1 MGDDGDRR
9 ACPSPRPLRG
19 KPRRGRS
26 GGRPPGPARVRP
38 PRAPFPKEKPAPE
51 GGGGEAVGSPEGSEA
66 KGPVAAAQ
74 APPPAG
80 GRTPA
85 LPSAARRRI
94 AASVSTSRP
103 RGALRG
109 GRPAPGAAWP
119 RECVQGGPPGLAGR
133 LPHGKAHRK
142 EAAQPARALGVSPGE
157 RRGAPPL
164 GSPRKTPTRPAGRAQ
179 ALAPASRG
187 SQGRG
192 ERGLNPRPPASSL
205 LGPGAPCFSPRD
217 TLELEGLR
225 SGAPV
230 PHRVHSPQQKRPCRG
245 AMAQGPTTGS
255 RCLPQPNPPGLQEWP
270 PAPLPWPGL
279 PATQQASE
287 SARVS
292 PSTAGLV
299 PTDPPCGFCCRG
311 LPIGQQPRGCSPS
324 HENPHPGR

>member
-1 MGDDGDRR
+1 MSQPPAPQRQAAAGKERWAPTGPSPGPPPASALPQGE
-9 ACPSPRPLRG
+9 ACPRGRRWGGRGVTRGLRG
-19 KPRRGRS
+19 QRARGR
-26 GGRPPGPARVRP
+26 GPG
-38 PRAPFPKEKPAPE
+38 
-51 GGGGEAVGSPEGSEA
+51 
-66 KGPVAAAQ
+66 

-103 RGALRG
+103 RGALWG

-142 EAAQPARALGVSPGE
+142 EAAQPARALGVFPGE
-157 RRGAPPL
+157 RRGAPPP

-230 PHRVHSPQQKRPCRG
+230 PHRVHSPQQ
-245 AMAQGPTTGS
+245 
-255 RCLPQPNPPGLQEWP
+255 
-270 PAPLPWPGL
+270 
-279 PATQQASE
+279 
-287 SARVS
+287 
-292 PSTAGLV
+292 
-299 PTDPPCGFCCRG
+299 
-311 LPIGQQPRGCSPS
+311 
-324 HENPHPGR
+324 

>member
-142 EAAQPARALGVSPGE
+142 EAAQPARALGVFPGE
-157 RRGAPPL
+157 RRGAPPP
-164 GSPRKTPTRPAGRAQ
+164 GSLRKTPIRPAGRAQ
-179 ALAPASRG
+179 ALAPASRA